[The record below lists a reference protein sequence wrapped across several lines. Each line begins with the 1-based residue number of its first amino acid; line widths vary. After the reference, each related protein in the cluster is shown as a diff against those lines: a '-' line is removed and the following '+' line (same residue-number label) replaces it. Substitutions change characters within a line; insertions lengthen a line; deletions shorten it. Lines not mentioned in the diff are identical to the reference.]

1 VLADHEQLL
10 TIRQASELTGLTA
23 HTLRYYERIALLT
36 PAGRAANGHR
46 RYARQDVERIIFL
59 KYLRLTGMPLDQL
72 KAYTALLDQ
81 GDSGI
86 PRRVALLRAHRD
98 GVAGRVEELCQM
110 LAVIDYK
117 LATLTDQRD

>member
-1 VLADHEQLL
+1 
-10 TIRQASELTGLTA
+10 
-23 HTLRYYERIALLT
+23 
-36 PAGRAANGHR
+36 
-46 RYARQDVERIIFL
+46 
-59 KYLRLTGMPLDQL
+59 MPLEQL

-98 GVAGRVEELCQM
+98 EVAHRLEDLGRM

-117 LATLTDQRD
+117 LATLAEQGS